1 MKSLLEISR
10 IVTRKKLAH
19 IEILDDSE
27 AQQKQSK
34 FNEFYKGILSN
45 QFRSDQEAAEILYSC
60 EPQDARYRQ
69 LKSRFRKRL
78 LNTLFFLDLNKTSVS
93 NYEQAHYHAQKE
105 WALINILR
113 DQGAYYSA
121 AQMSRQ
127 LLGITQKYHL
137 TNLRINLLRFLRE
150 YALLEGDTAA
160 FQTADAELQQLLEQ
174 FQAEA
179 QAESLFLRVQ
189 LLYLHPAADTRQP
202 ELLELCNELLGLSD
216 RNHSPWI
223 YFYMYQA
230 WAMQYL
236 MEKDAVAAIDICTQA
251 LAYLDTLPRFYPED
265 VWIKFYICQMTACLY
280 LLDYKGGMAVAEKV
294 LPGLE
299 AGSNSWFVF
308 MEYYL
313 LLAAHTAHYNHAM
326 AIFNHVATSVQFYRR
341 PAIEQYKWRVVGSY
355 IACCLKMQGMEDRVV
370 RVKMKDNLLSMAAAE
385 PAGRSFLLLEDILAV
400 VNYITDRQ
408 WVKADNALDKLRQ
421 WANRQSASEHTLRQ
435 LLFVRL
441 LLQLKKAKYQ
451 PLQVQ
456 QPVKYLEMLQP
467 MPVYRAVPQQLEVI
481 PYQHLW
487 KLITHWLETRV

>member
-113 DQGAYYSA
+113 DQGAHYSA

-127 LLGITQKYHL
+127 LLGTTQKYHL
-137 TNLRINLLRFLRE
+137 TNLQINLLRFLRE
-150 YALLEGDTAA
+150 YALQEGDTAA
-160 FQTADAELQQLLEQ
+160 FQAADAELQQLLEQ

-202 ELLELCNELLGLSD
+202 QLLELCNELLGLSD

-251 LAYLDTLPRFYPED
+251 LAYLNTLPRFYPEE
-265 VWIKFYICQMTACLY
+265 VWIKFYIYKMTACLY
-280 LLDYKGGMAVAEKV
+280 LLDYKEGMTAAEKV

-299 AGSNSWFVF
+299 AGSNSWFAF

-385 PAGRSFLLLEDILAV
+385 PAGRSFLLLEEILAV

-421 WANRQSASEHTLRQ
+421 WANRQPASEHPSRQ

>member
-34 FNEFYKGILSN
+34 FNEFYRGILSN
-45 QFRSDQEAAEILYSC
+45 QFRNDQEAAELLYSC

-78 LNTLFFLDLNKTSVS
+78 LNTLFFLDLNKPSAS
-93 NYEQAHYHAQKE
+93 KYEQAHYHAQKD

-113 DQGAYYSA
+113 DQGAHFSA
-121 AQMSRQ
+121 AQMCRQ

-137 TNLRINLLRFLRE
+137 SNLRLNVLRFLCE
-150 YALLEGDTAA
+150 YALREGDATS
-160 FQTADAELQQLLEQ
+160 FDVFDAELQQLLEQ
-174 FQAEA
+174 FQAEVR
-179 QAESLFLRVQ
+179 AESLFFRVQ
-189 LLYLHPAADTRQP
+189 QLYLLPAAETRQQ
-202 ELLELCNELLGLSD
+202 ELPELCNELLGLSD
-216 RNHSPWI
+216 RNNSPWI
-223 YFYMYQA
+223 YFHMYHA

-236 MEKDAVAAIDICTQA
+236 IEKDAEAAIDICTQA
-251 LAYLDTLPRFYPED
+251 LAYLDTLPRFYPEE
-265 VWIKFYICQMTACLY
+265 VWTNFYICQMAACLY
-280 LLDYKGGMAVAEKV
+280 LQDYKRGMEAAEKV

-299 AGSNSWFVF
+299 AGSSAWFTF

-313 LLAAHTAHYNHAM
+313 LLAAHTEHYNHAM

-341 PAIEQYKWRVVGSY
+341 PATEQYKWRVIGSY
-355 IACCLKMQGMEDRVV
+355 IGYCLKMQGMEDRVV
-370 RVKMKDNLLSMAAAE
+370 RVKMKDNLLAIAAAE
-385 PAGRSFLLLEDILAV
+385 PAGRNFQLLEEILVA

-421 WANRQSASEHTLRQ
+421 WANRQSLSVHPVRQ
-435 LLFVRL
+435 QLFVRL
-441 LLQLKKAKYQ
+441 LLRLKKVKYQ
-451 PLQVQ
+451 PQRVQ
-456 QPVKYLEMLQP
+456 QHIQYLEELQSML
-467 MPVYRAVPQQLEVI
+467 VYRVIPQQLEVI

-487 KLITHWLETRV
+487 KLISHRLESLL